1 MSCGDTGAQATERN
15 LKLLCYKSLMT
26 AQQGDGI
33 IYALEQRN
41 GVLPGASPDG
51 WQMLTD
57 TTTPG
62 HSLNECLNPDGSA
75 KPIYRNLMGAL
86 DNLGGEEL
94 RRRWADANNR
104 AALDAFTFML
114 DPREF
119 RTVPTDWVPRLI
131 AADDWD
137 VISRGVAQR
146 LKAINRFL
154 LDLYCGEQ
162 EVVPPDVM
170 YSCQYYNPE
179 LQDFQ
184 PAQDVFVHIYGID
197 LVHMG
202 DGRYVI
208 LEDNLRTPS
217 GITYQLKT
225 RSIGL
230 ETLPEL
236 AEGYDIVPYDIRAA
250 YHDMFASLCDNP
262 NPVCA
267 LLTDSKFGSAFFE
280 HRYLSELLGVPLVE
294 GSDLYIGSNGR
305 VWARAMGGDFEVD
318 LIYRRVEDLEVFVP
332 GLTEAYLDHKVVLVN
347 ALGTGACD
355 DKLMFLWVPD
365 MIEHYLGE
373 PAILDQATSYDLRSP
388 ENREYVLQ
396 NLDRLVLKT
405 RQGYGGLGVF
415 ILPDLDKGYRSR
427 LAQQLIE
434 QPQVFIAQE
443 TLDFSQHLVFDEL
456 SGEFDERY
464 VDLRVFA
471 VQNGR
476 GEVTVFPGGL
486 TRVSEANSRITNN
499 SSGGSCKPTW
509 VVR

>member
-1 MSCGDTGAQATERN
+1 M
-15 LKLLCYKSLMT
+15 
-26 AQQGDGI
+26 
-33 IYALEQRN
+33 
-41 GVLPGASPDG
+41 
-51 WQMLTD
+51 
-57 TTTPG
+57 
-62 HSLNECLNPDGSA
+62 
-75 KPIYRNLMGAL
+75 
-86 DNLGGEEL
+86 
-94 RRRWADANNR
+94 
-104 AALDAFTFML
+104 
-114 DPREF
+114 
-119 RTVPTDWVPRLI
+119 
-131 AADDWD
+131 
-137 VISRGVAQR
+137 
-146 LKAINRFL
+146 
-154 LDLYCGEQ
+154 
-162 EVVPPDVM
+162 
-170 YSCQYYNPE
+170 
-179 LQDFQ
+179 
-184 PAQDVFVHIYGID
+184 
-197 LVHMG
+197 
-202 DGRYVI
+202 
-208 LEDNLRTPS
+208 
-217 GITYQLKT
+217 
-225 RSIGL
+225 
-230 ETLPEL
+230 
-236 AEGYDIVPYDIRAA
+236 
-250 YHDMFASLCDNP
+250 
-262 NPVCA
+262 
-267 LLTDSKFGSAFFE
+267 
-280 HRYLSELLGVPLVE
+280 
-294 GSDLYIGSNGR
+294 YIGPNGR

-415 ILPDLDKGYRSR
+415 ILPDLDKGYRAR

-443 TLDFSQHLVFDEL
+443 TLDFSRHLVFDEL
-456 SGEFDERY
+456 NGEFGERY

>member
-1 MSCGDTGAQATERN
+1 MLTKTISTTHTPKECFDADGSVNPVYLNLMDSMERLGEAELRSRWAQAN
-15 LKLLCYKSLMT
+15 
-26 AQQGDGI
+26 
-33 IYALEQRN
+33 
-41 GVLPGASPDG
+41 
-51 WQMLTD
+51 
-57 TTTPG
+57 
-62 HSLNECLNPDGSA
+62 H
-75 KPIYRNLMGAL
+75 
-86 DNLGGEEL
+86 
-94 RRRWADANNR
+94 R

-119 RTVPTDWVPRLI
+119 RTVPTDWMPRLI
-131 AADDWD
+131 PAADWD

-162 EVVPPDVM
+162 DVVPPDVM

-179 LQDFQ
+179 LQDYR
-184 PAQDVFVHIYGID
+184 PARDVFVHIYGID

-202 DGRYVI
+202 YGRYVI
-208 LEDNLRTPS
+208 LEDNLRIPS
-217 GITYQLKT
+217 GITYQMKT
-225 RSIGL
+225 TEIGL
-230 ETLPEL
+230 GVLPEM

-250 YHDMFASLCDNP
+250 YLEMFASLCDKP
-262 NPVCA
+262 DPVCV
-267 LLTDSKFGSAFFE
+267 LLTDSKYGSAFFE
-280 HRYLSELLGVPLVE
+280 HRYLSELLGITLVE
-294 GSDLYIGSNGR
+294 GSDLYVGANGR

-318 LIYRRVEDLEVFVP
+318 LIYRRVEDLELFVP

-355 DKLMFLWVPD
+355 DKLVFLWVPD
-365 MIEHYLGE
+365 MIERYLGE
-373 PAILDQATSYDLRSP
+373 PAILDQAVSYDLRSP
-388 ENREYVLQ
+388 SNREYVLQ
-396 NLDRLVLKT
+396 NLENLVLKT

-443 TLDFSQHLVFDEL
+443 TLDFSQHLVFDES
-456 SGEFDERY
+456 SGEFEERY

-471 VQNGR
+471 VQNGH

-486 TRVSEANSRITNN
+486 TRVSEANSRVTNN
-499 SSGGSCKPTW
+499 SSGGSCKPSW